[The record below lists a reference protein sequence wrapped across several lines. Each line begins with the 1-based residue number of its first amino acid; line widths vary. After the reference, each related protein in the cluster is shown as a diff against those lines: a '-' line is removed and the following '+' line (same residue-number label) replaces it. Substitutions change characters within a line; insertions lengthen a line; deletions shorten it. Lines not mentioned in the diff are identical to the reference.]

1 MRDVVIG
8 VAGGLNWD
16 TLRYWAN
23 SVTRCG
29 FQGERVIVLMSCDR
43 ATVREF
49 MDLGFTVVG
58 FEENAQ
64 GDYVH
69 ESHLAPH
76 VERFIHI
83 HDFLRRNGPFG
94 WVITTDV
101 RDVIF
106 QSDPVSW
113 LNQHCDDRDLVFSS
127 EGVRYQHESWGDQNL
142 RETFGDYVY
151 DIMKN
156 NEIFNVGVMAGRR
169 DAMQSLC
176 LNLFYHAI
184 NRPIKICD
192 QAVFNFLI
200 SQPPYT
206 HTSAYTRSH
215 HAWACQAG
223 TTADPQR
230 VPELRPHLLDHVP
243 ELQHDQVVNAQG
255 QPFCIVHQYDRVPE
269 WRRILRT
276 SWGPVIEA

>member
-127 EGVRYQHESWGDQNL
+127 EGVRYHEEQRDLQRGCH
-142 RETFGDYVY
+142 
-151 DIMKN
+151 
-156 NEIFNVGVMAGRR
+156 GRTPR
-169 DAMQSLC
+169 C
-176 LNLFYHAI
+176 HAK
-184 NRPIKICD
+184 P
-192 QAVFNFLI
+192 VFEPVL
-200 SQPPYT
+200 SC
-206 HTSAYTRSH
+206 HKSSH
-215 HAWACQAG
+215 Q
-223 TTADPQR
+223 DM
-230 VPELRPHLLDHVP
+230 
-243 ELQHDQVVNAQG
+243 
-255 QPFCIVHQYDRVPE
+255 
-269 WRRILRT
+269 
-276 SWGPVIEA
+276 